1 MSQRTSILT
10 RLSTSILIT
19 MMVGGATVP
28 KAMAQVISDG
38 QSGWDR
44 EAAAQYLDD
53 RIDLWFERATQLKT
67 GQGKTSC
74 VSCHTVVPYLLA
86 RPALRKAMQRAQ
98 PTQQEVKLLKEIAQR
113 VETYPDH
120 ESLSDAKHGG
130 ERGTEAVLNALVLVC
145 QDAHD
150 KRPQPSELTRK
161 AFRQLWE
168 TQRADGVWDWM
179 DFAQEP
185 DESADAQYYGAALAA
200 IAVGTAPSLLG
211 DKEVDTA
218 GYVDKLRSYLNG
230 RYAEQNLYR
239 RAWMLLA
246 STRLAGLL
254 NREQVEGLV
263 VELKNKQNSDG
274 GWSLYRLGPWRW
286 SKTLPFAPPGKP
298 DMSLLEKSDGYA
310 TGLIAYALRR
320 AELPRGDPAL
330 NRATAWLK
338 ANQKEVQID
347 GNVWKCWRTNSLN
360 HDRENGGARGGAWK
374 RMFMSDAATAFAVL
388 ALSPLD

>member
-38 QSGWDR
+38 QAGWDR

-185 DESADAQYYGAALAA
+185 DESAD
-200 IAVGTAPSLLG
+200 
-211 DKEVDTA
+211 
-218 GYVDKLRSYLNG
+218 
-230 RYAEQNLYR
+230 
-239 RAWMLLA
+239 
-246 STRLAGLL
+246 
-254 NREQVEGLV
+254 
-263 VELKNKQNSDG
+263 
-274 GWSLYRLGPWRW
+274 
-286 SKTLPFAPPGKP
+286 
-298 DMSLLEKSDGYA
+298 
-310 TGLIAYALRR
+310 
-320 AELPRGDPAL
+320 
-330 NRATAWLK
+330 
-338 ANQKEVQID
+338 
-347 GNVWKCWRTNSLN
+347 
-360 HDRENGGARGGAWK
+360 
-374 RMFMSDAATAFAVL
+374 
-388 ALSPLD
+388 